1 MARAEIEQE
10 EEQEQE
16 QQHQQHQQHQ
26 QEQEPDEEQQEQDKE
41 GSGARTP
48 MLPDSKASFF
58 AMIFSSSV
66 TTARSCSA
74 SFAQPSFRTSSS
86 SDAIAVRT
94 PTAGRSE
101 STAQALEPTVVVGN
115 SQQAA
120 DIAHGNS
127 QQSTVTAQASAS
139 LRSPQPKN
147 MPCGQPSGRSSAL

>member
-1 MARAEIEQE
+1 MEKDMARAETEDEQEQAEAEEEQQEQQQQQEE

-16 QQHQQHQQHQ
+16 Q
-26 QEQEPDEEQQEQDKE
+26 DEE

-101 STAQALEPTVVVGN
+101 STAQARADSCCRQRSTG
-115 SQQAA
+115 QQ
-120 DIAHGNS
+120 
-127 QQSTVTAQASAS
+127 T
-139 LRSPQPKN
+139 
-147 MPCGQPSGRSSAL
+147 

>member
-101 STAQALEPTVVVGN
+101 STAQARADSCCRQQPTG
-115 SQQAA
+115 S
-120 DIAHGNS
+120 S
-127 QQSTVTAQASAS
+127 QQSTVTAQASAL

>member
-1 MARAEIEQE
+1 MCAPSPMNYVAIARRAQQQQEEEQQQQQ

-16 QQHQQHQQHQ
+16 H
-26 QEQEPDEEQQEQDKE
+26 EQE
-41 GSGARTP
+41 GRGARTP

-94 PTAGRSE
+94 PTLGPQSRQQSA
-101 STAQALEPTVVVGN
+101 TVN
-115 SQQAA
+115 SQK
-120 DIAHGNS
+120 
-127 QQSTVTAQASAS
+127 SAVGS
-139 LRSPQPKN
+139 HSPTRLLLRSPQPKN

>member
-16 QQHQQHQQHQ
+16 QHQQHSSTSRSRSQTRSSRS
-26 QEQEPDEEQQEQDKE
+26 KTRR
-41 GSGARTP
+41 GTGCTP